1 MKENMDMFIRKKI
14 QQEQIKVPD
23 SYFKKVNLTLQNLP
37 EKTTK
42 YHLKYVAAVAISSCL
57 LISGTVYAAVNY
69 IEQRMLSIDENEKKK
84 MADYTR
90 NSVKDID
97 TYSRELTE
105 DEKER
110 MEMLLYDYQV

>member
-1 MKENMDMFIRKKI
+1 
-14 QQEQIKVPD
+14 
-23 SYFKKVNLTLQNLP
+23 
-37 EKTTK
+37 
-42 YHLKYVAAVAISSCL
+42 
-57 LISGTVYAAVNY
+57 
-69 IEQRMLSIDENEKKK
+69 MLSIDENEKKK

-110 MEMLLYDYQV
+110 METLLYDYQVYGNFLKMDWKLLMMRK

>member
-1 MKENMDMFIRKKI
+1 M
-14 QQEQIKVPD
+14 
-23 SYFKKVNLTLQNLP
+23 TLQNLP

-42 YHLKYVAAVAISSCL
+42 YHLKYVAAVVISSCL

-69 IEQRMLSIDENEKKK
+69 VEQRMLSIDENEKKK

-105 DEKER
+105 DEKEEWKR
-110 MEMLLYDYQV
+110 CYMIISFTENFLKMDWKLLMMRK